1 MVKITL
7 KSLVHMLN
15 REFHSGFPIINCNF
29 VLKKDNN
36 LIGNIIGIST
46 MELKTLIVE
55 CTAYEIDAGRKEAK
69 KLTKKREHF
78 CKGY

>member
-1 MVKITL
+1 
-7 KSLVHMLN
+7 MLN
-15 REFHSGFPIINCNF
+15 KEFHSGFPIINCNF

-55 CTAYEIDAGRKEAK
+55 SSAN
-69 KLTKKREHF
+69 
-78 CKGY
+78 